1 MYKLA
6 KEISRS
12 NKAVKPIILY
22 YEMLSGESFIN
33 NIPEDARVVSLFSWK
48 QLPFVILSIFISIS
62 KFWKNKNL
70 LKNQKIICGHNQYTF
85 SIQLDFLAY
94 ENFSYM
100 HIFVYDFL
108 LNSILGLMKRNSSM
122 SLNGLIHLRWLAY
135 SLF

>member
-1 MYKLA
+1 MRCSA
-6 KEISRS
+6 
-12 NKAVKPIILY
+12 A
-22 YEMLSGESFIN
+22 SFIN

-100 HIFVYDFL
+100 HI
-108 LNSILGLMKRNSSM
+108 
-122 SLNGLIHLRWLAY
+122 
-135 SLF
+135 LFMIFY